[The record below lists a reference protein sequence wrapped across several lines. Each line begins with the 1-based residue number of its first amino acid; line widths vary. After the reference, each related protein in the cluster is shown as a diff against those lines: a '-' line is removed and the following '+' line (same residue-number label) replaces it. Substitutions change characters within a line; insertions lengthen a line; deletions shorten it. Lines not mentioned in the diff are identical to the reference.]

1 MKYSLSGWS
10 IRKIL
15 IPIKKILKKGVSVE
29 KLAASLALGVAV
41 GLIPLYG
48 FTTLLIGLIALSL
61 RLDFVAMQIAH
72 YIVYPLQIALLVPFL
87 KLGDI
92 LVYKS
97 EFTFSVKQ
105 YLHYFKTDFWKALHD
120 FWLINLSAVF
130 IWLIL
135 AIPLFIVLYYFL
147 SYLIRKYFPKHI
159 RKAVS

>member
-1 MKYSLSGWS
+1 MKRSISGWG

-15 IPIKKILKKGVSVE
+15 IPIKKTLKKGVSVE
-29 KLAASLALGVAV
+29 KLSASLALGVAI

-48 FTTLLIGLIALSL
+48 FTTFLVGVIALSL

-92 LVYKS
+92 LIYKS
-97 EFTFSVKQ
+97 EFTFTVHQ
-105 YLHYFKTDFWKALHD
+105 YLQYFRTDFWSALHD

-130 IWLIL
+130 IWLIV
-135 AIPLFIVLYYFL
+135 AIPLFIVLYYILGF
-147 SYLIRKYFPKHI
+147 LIRKYFPKHI
-159 RKAVS
+159 RKPV